1 MQEIEIKRKFFQ
13 ILEKIGDRSYKVQRK
28 NDIYFMKQYGDDKEG
43 FEKFVD
49 KQQTFKVCGVKTPKV
64 YVYDKNQ
71 RIVVMEYIEGDT
83 MDAYF
88 SVAEL
93 TDDMFKKLFQTYWFA
108 KQDKLQFD
116 WKPHNFK
123 FYKDNFYYLK
133 FDYKKFV
140 NNNEFIQTDIRYW
153 FPTEELADYVESR
166 GFNFDRKR
174 IKKEYE
180 VNKLMALITIKYFK

>member
-1 MQEIEIKRKFFQ
+1 MQEIEIKRKFFE
-13 ILEKIGDRSYKVQRK
+13 ILEPIGTRSYKVQRK
-28 NDIYFMKQYGDDKEG
+28 NDIFFMKDYGEDKEG

-49 KQQTFKVCGVKTPKV
+49 KQLTFKMCGVKTPKV
-64 YVYDKNQ
+64 YVYDKNK

-93 TDDMFKKLFQTYWFA
+93 TDGMFQKLFQTYWFA
-108 KQDKLQFD
+108 KQDKLQLD
-116 WKPHNFK
+116 WKPEYFK

-133 FDYKKFV
+133 FDYKKFI
-140 NNNEFIQTDIRYW
+140 NNNNFIQTDIRYW
-153 FPTEELADYVESR
+153 FPTEELADYIESK

-174 IKKEYE
+174 IKNEYE

>member
-1 MQEIEIKRKFFQ
+1 MQEIEIKRKFFE
-13 ILEKIGDRSYKVQRK
+13 ILEPIGTRSYKVQRK
-28 NDIYFMKQYGDDKEG
+28 NDIFFMKDYGEDKEG

-49 KQQTFKVCGVKTPKV
+49 KQLTFKMCGVKTPKV
-64 YVYDKNQ
+64 YVYDKNK

-93 TDDMFKKLFQTYWFA
+93 TDSMFQKLFQTYWFA
-108 KQDKLQFD
+108 KQDKLQLD
-116 WKPHNFK
+116 WKPEYFK

-140 NNNEFIQTDIRYW
+140 NNNNFIQTDIRYW
-153 FPTEELADYVESR
+153 FPTEELANYIESK

-174 IKKEYE
+174 IKNEYE

>member
-28 NDIYFMKQYGDDKEG
+28 NDIYFMKQYGEDKEG

-49 KQQTFKVCGVKTPKV
+49 KLQTFKVCGVKTPKV

-93 TDDMFKKLFQTYWFA
+93 TDNMFQKLFQM
-108 KQDKLQFD
+108 L
-116 WKPHNFK
+116 
-123 FYKDNFYYLK
+123 
-133 FDYKKFV
+133 
-140 NNNEFIQTDIRYW
+140 
-153 FPTEELADYVESR
+153 
-166 GFNFDRKR
+166 
-174 IKKEYE
+174 
-180 VNKLMALITIKYFK
+180 LIYNM

>member
-13 ILEKIGDRSYKVQRK
+13 ILEQIGPRSYKVQRK
-28 NDIYFMKQYGDDKEG
+28 DEIYFMKQYGEDKEG
-43 FEKFVD
+43 FDSFVD
-49 KQQTFKVCGVKTPKV
+49 KQVTFKVCGVKTPKV

-88 SVAEL
+88 SVDEL
-93 TDDMFKKLFQTYWFA
+93 TDNMFQKLFQTYWFA
-108 KQDKLQFD
+108 KQDKLQLD
-116 WKPHNFK
+116 WKPENFK

-140 NNNEFIQTDIRYW
+140 NNNSFIQTDIRYW
-153 FPTEELADYVESR
+153 FPTVELADYVESR